1 MLFVPWQNLK
11 RRCDQESRDKQHSLE
26 ASKTL
31 DNRKNNRYRDVNPYD
46 HSRILLVR
54 SAASDTDYI
63 NANLVKCERADRQYI
78 LTQGPLPLTVSVR
91 AHLPRIVCGHGRMGF
106 SELDIVIVTVVSS
119 LLPHPV
125 QVSHFWLM
133 AWEQKSKA
141 ILMLNKLVEK
151 KAVKCHKYWPDE
163 IGAQYKLAMPDVQLE
178 VEYVK
183 YEEFDHF
190 SIRTLLLTDKALGG
204 GETREVFQFHYTT
217 WPDFGIP
224 SSPNDFLRFLKMVRD
239 SGAMAK
245 SVGPVIVHCS
255 AGIGRSGTFCLVDC
269 CLTMIEAKMQQR
281 KEAGDQLGAAVS
293 VSDVLSELRSY
304 RMGLIQTPDQLYFS
318 YRAIIDGVKYFNDE
332 VSLWWQCTS
341 QSPFTHSFCDLQDWC
356 NTPIS
361 STIKYRENG
370 AMEEDEGPPPLPPPR
385 TESLA
390 STGEPTPPPR
400 DGSGG
405 GGDGQ
410 ADNKWSQQSL
420 PMAPV
425 IENDDDDEDNED
437 GGSDASE
444 TDIESCN
451 SSNEDGDEDH
461 NMLDEK
467 EAADIPAAKTETS
480 VGSPTNGQDRSNSS
494 DADMVEDSNDT

>member
-1 MLFVPWQNLK
+1 MK
-11 RRCDQESRDKQHSLE
+11 RRCDQESREKQHSLE
-26 ASKTL
+26 ASKAL

-63 NANLVKCERADRQYI
+63 NANLVKCGAADRQYI
-78 LTQGPLPLTVSVR
+78 LTQGPLPLTVSVTFR
-91 AHLPRIVCGHGRMGF
+91 CSRRRIIAGF
-106 SELDIVIVTVVSS
+106 WEFAPPYSTRLSFTSLVSFS
-119 LLPHPV
+119 

-163 IGAQYKLAMPDVQLE
+163 IGAQYKLALTDVQLE

-190 SIRTLLLTDKALGG
+190 SIRTLLLTDRVG
-204 GETREVFQFHYTT
+204 GETREIFQFHYTT

-239 SGAMAK
+239 SGAMDQ

-269 CLTMIEAKMQQR
+269 CLTMLERNQREA
-281 KEAGDQLGAAVS
+281 EAAAVS

-304 RMGLIQTPDQLYFS
+304 RMGLIQTPDQLFFS

-332 VSLWWQCTS
+332 VSLVNGFNPLELCLTFF
-341 QSPFTHSFCDLQDWC
+341 PFLFL
-356 NTPIS
+356 
-361 STIKYRENG
+361 
-370 AMEEDEGPPPLPPPR
+370 
-385 TESLA
+385 SL
-390 STGEPTPPPR
+390 SLLL
-400 DGSGG
+400 SG
-405 GGDGQ
+405 
-410 ADNKWSQQSL
+410 L
-420 PMAPV
+420 V
-425 IENDDDDEDNED
+425 
-437 GGSDASE
+437 
-444 TDIESCN
+444 
-451 SSNEDGDEDH
+451 
-461 NMLDEK
+461 
-467 EAADIPAAKTETS
+467 
-480 VGSPTNGQDRSNSS
+480 
-494 DADMVEDSNDT
+494 